1 MLWIYPGKGNGTF
14 SSPSRVGGGWSQY
27 NVLVGHGDFN
37 GDGNADLLARNK
49 STGAVYLY
57 KGAGKSGSGAFAARV
72 NVRSWGSYNAF
83 DAVGDFT
90 GDGKADLLIRNS
102 SNALYLYPGTGKA
115 TSEIFGTPK
124 SLGTGFQ
131 QYDIFG

>member
-1 MLWIYPGKGNGTF
+1 M
-14 SSPSRVGGGWSQY
+14 
-27 NVLVGHGDFN
+27 
-37 GDGNADLLARNK
+37 
-49 STGAVYLY
+49 
-57 KGAGKSGSGAFAARV
+57 